1 MSCSICVKYKKN
13 NAFTKGTNNFRSSTL
28 ERHVAHHRQTTLW
41 PMGGEFQR
49 AVREVLDE
57 KEEAVLVE
65 LKPVNW
71 AAEE

>member
-1 MSCSICVKYKKN
+1 
-13 NAFTKGTNNFRSSTL
+13 
-28 ERHVAHHRQTTLW
+28 
-41 PMGGEFQR
+41 MGGEFQR

-71 AAEE
+71 AAEEYFPVHKYKSLVSFLAQL

>member
-1 MSCSICVKYKKN
+1 M
-13 NAFTKGTNNFRSSTL
+13 R
-28 ERHVAHHRQTTLW
+28 
-41 PMGGEFQR
+41 GEFQR